1 MLEEE
6 IVEVEELINVDNEE
20 LEEIEDKVLIDEV
33 DNFEDLIDDEMDNFL
48 EEIDVFVLDE
58 IVFDFDIFLVDESN
72 IELELIIENEFDSLD
87 LSVELSEN
95 DREELIYEVDE

>member
-1 MLEEE
+1 MIEEE

-33 DNFEDLIDDEMDNFL
+33 DNFEDLIDDEVDNFL
-48 EEIDVFVLDE
+48 EEIDVLVLDE

-95 DREELIYEVDE
+95 DREVLN